1 MCAQVSKARRQ
12 VPSFLDA
19 VIGAFTEEPAVQR
32 MGEGAASKAALWD
45 GGGLA
50 PLPLLP
56 SGQL

>member
-1 MCAQVSKARRQ
+1 MRAQVSKTRRQ

-32 MGEGAASKAALWD
+32 AGEGGSKSALWD
-45 GGGLA
+45 DGGLA

-56 SGQL
+56 SGQP